1 MLSKNQL
8 GFLYMFLS
16 VCAFSLMDLII
27 KWTADYPLG
36 QVVFFRG
43 FFGIVFYFFVIPKNR
58 INNFYQTKRAFL
70 HFLRCFVGLIA
81 MVAIF
86 IALRNLP
93 LATVVSISFAAPIFT
108 TIFSIFFLSERVG
121 IYRWLAVVIGFVG
134 ILIITEPGFES
145 LNIYYIFPIIFCIG
159 LSYVAIAIRQLSSTE
174 PVWLISLNFSIAI
187 TIAGLCT
194 LPYGWKIPSFFDFFV
209 LSLVGLFGG
218 VANLWLSQSYKF
230 SEVSLVTPLK
240 YLGLVFAIF
249 FGYLIWGE
257 VPSLKSLIGG
267 LLVILSSI
275 IIFRREIIIKKT
287 PTMFV
292 FNNKM
297 EIVAKPRST
306 HQLKTFLM
314 SNKFFNTIYF
324 AISKTSMVLKLGLFS
339 LLINIL
345 LNYLFVYTLGL
356 NHVGIALATSFSAIF
371 IYIISLFWL
380 DKNNLFNSRGKILS
394 YTFAILGLLIM
405 FFTIN

>member
-58 INNFYQTKRAFL
+58 INNFYHTKRAFL

-81 MVAIF
+81 MLAIF

-187 TIAGLCT
+187 TIAGLFT
-194 LPYGWKIPSFFDFFV
+194 LPYGWKVPSFLDFFV

-257 VPSLKSLIGG
+257 VPSLKSLSGG

-275 IIFRREIIIKKT
+275 IIFRREIIIKKL
-287 PTMFV
+287 PT
-292 FNNKM
+292 
-297 EIVAKPRST
+297 IQR
-306 HQLKTFLM
+306 H
-314 SNKFFNTIYF
+314 
-324 AISKTSMVLKLGLFS
+324 
-339 LLINIL
+339 
-345 LNYLFVYTLGL
+345 
-356 NHVGIALATSFSAIF
+356 
-371 IYIISLFWL
+371 
-380 DKNNLFNSRGKILS
+380 D
-394 YTFAILGLLIM
+394 
-405 FFTIN
+405 